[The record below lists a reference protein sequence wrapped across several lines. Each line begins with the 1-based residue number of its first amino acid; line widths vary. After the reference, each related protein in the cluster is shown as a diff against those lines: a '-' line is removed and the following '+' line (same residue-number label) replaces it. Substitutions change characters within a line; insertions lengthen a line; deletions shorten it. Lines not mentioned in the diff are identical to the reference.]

1 MRLYHRTRWK
11 GSFTL
16 IELLVVIVII
26 ALLASFAFPVFQA
39 VQIRAKKLQAKN
51 DLTQIVTAVN
61 AYYTEYGKYPID
73 IPAGGTPVDV
83 IFDSTNNDKL
93 FDVLT
98 NNTASITTAAN
109 GTNLVTFLN
118 PRQIT
123 FISPHGVKDGANPRS
138 GIATQAATVNG
149 VSIRIGEFVD
159 PWGGPYVVA
168 IDGDYSGLVQVGTVG
183 TALNYSDLTYATDT
197 GGAAAIRGGVV
208 AGSYG
213 MDGTKGT
220 KSPASSNFKNS
231 DDVISWQ

>member
-1 MRLYHRTRWK
+1 MQLCDRMRRK
-11 GSFTL
+11 DSFTL

-26 ALLASFAFPVFQA
+26 AILAGFLFPVFQG

-51 DLTQIVTAVN
+51 DLTQIVTAVS

-73 IPAGGTPVDV
+73 TSGGGAPADV

-93 FDVLT
+93 FDVLSNNLNSTT
-98 NNTASITTAAN
+98 NAA
-109 GTNLVTFLN
+109 LVALLN

-123 FISPHGVKDGANPRS
+123 FISPPYVRDGANPRA
-138 GIATQAATVNG
+138 GIATQAATANG
-149 VSIRIGEFVD
+149 VAIRKGEFVD

-168 IDGDYSGLVQVGTVG
+168 IDGDYSGLVQVGT
-183 TALNYSDLTYATDT
+183 ALNYSDLTYSTDPQT
-197 GGAAAIRGGVV
+197 GGPAAVRSGVI
-208 AGSYG
+208 AASYG
-213 MDGTKGT
+213 MDGTKDT